1 MFPNVQI
8 SIPLYAEPV
17 FHGFKQ
23 KGLGVVERLRRRE
36 FSARGM
42 GVGMALSCAWLSP
55 NFSHAASA
63 PLKVT
68 IALAA
73 KSSLYHLPLVLA
85 DQLGMFKAE
94 NLHIDWLECD
104 SGHQAVQAALN
115 GQAEVISGAFEHA
128 LDLQARGLNYRAF
141 VLQGRT
147 PQMSLGVVSRK
158 ANTMKSLAELKS
170 VRLGISSLGSGTHWL
185 AQHWMYKANLSAENF
200 QFVELGANTSNVM
213 EAIRSGAVDGL
224 CYVDPIMHYL
234 EQKNEL
240 RLLTDTRTL
249 LSSQRMFGG
258 SMLSACLIGKAEF
271 LQKRSDV
278 GLILTMGVVRALQWL
293 KTAGPSD
300 ILKMV
305 PSTNW
310 MGDRAIYLG
319 ALDKVRDSY
328 SLDGVFSADALQN
341 TWRVRASRVTS
352 DRANWT
358 TLGQSFTNEF
368 ALIAKRKFSS

>member
-1 MFPNVQI
+1 MFPNVLI
-8 SIPLYAEPV
+8 SIPLYAEAI
-17 FHGFKQ
+17 FHGCKI

-36 FSARGM
+36 FSAM
-42 GVGMALSCAWLSP
+42 GVGVAMASVWLSP
-55 NFSHAASA
+55 NLSNAASS
-63 PLKVT
+63 PQKVT

-85 DQLGMFKAE
+85 DQLGMFKTE
-94 NLHIDWLECD
+94 NLQIDWLECD
-104 SGHQAVQAALN
+104 SGLQAVQAALN
-115 GQAEVISGAFEHA
+115 GQADVISGAFEHA

-147 PQMSLGVVSRK
+147 PQMSVGLVTRK
-158 ANTMKSLAELKS
+158 AIAMKSLTDLKS
-170 VRLGISSLGSGTHWL
+170 VRLGISSLGSATHWL
-185 AQHWMYKANLSAENF
+185 AQHWIYKSNLSADNF

-213 EAIRSGAVDGL
+213 EAIRSGAVDAL

-234 EQKNEL
+234 EQKNDL
-240 RLLTDTRTL
+240 RLLTDTRSF

-271 LQKRSDV
+271 LQKRADV
-278 GLILTMGVVRALQWL
+278 GLILTLGVVRALQWL

-300 ILKMV
+300 ILKLV
-305 PSTNW
+305 PSVNW

-341 TWRVRASRVTS
+341 TWRVRASRVTN

-368 ALIAKRKFSS
+368 ALIAKRKFSA

>member
-1 MFPNVQI
+1 MFPNVLI
-8 SIPLYAEPV
+8 SIPLYAEAI
-17 FHGFKQ
+17 FHGCKIR
-23 KGLGVVERLRRRE
+23 GLGVVERLRRRE
-36 FSARGM
+36 FSAM
-42 GVGMALSCAWLSP
+42 GVAMASAWLSP
-55 NFSHAASA
+55 NLSNAASA
-63 PLKVT
+63 PQKVT

-85 DQLGMFKAE
+85 DQLGMFKTE
-94 NLHIDWLECD
+94 NLQIDWLECD
-104 SGHQAVQAALN
+104 SGLQAVQAALN
-115 GQAEVISGAFEHA
+115 GQADVISGAFDHA

-147 PQMSLGVVSRK
+147 PQMSVGLVSRK
-158 ANTMKSLAELKS
+158 ANTMKSLADLKS
-170 VRLGISSLGSGTHWL
+170 VRLGVSSVGSATHWL
-185 AQHWMYKANLSAENF
+185 AQHWIYKANLYAENF

-240 RLLTDTRTL
+240 RLLMDTRTL
-249 LSSQRMFGG
+249 SSSQRMFGG
-258 SMLSACLIGKAEF
+258 SMLSASLIGKAEF
-271 LQKRSDV
+271 LQKRADV
-278 GLILTMGVVRALQWL
+278 GLILTLGVVRALQWL

-300 ILKMV
+300 ILKLV
-305 PSTNW
+305 PSANW

-319 ALDKVRDSY
+319 ALEKVRDSF

-341 TWRVRASRVTS
+341 TWRARSIRVTS
-352 DRANWT
+352 NRANLT

-368 ALIAKRKFSS
+368 ALIAKRKFSA

>member
-1 MFPNVQI
+1 M
-8 SIPLYAEPV
+8 
-17 FHGFKQ
+17 
-23 KGLGVVERLRRRE
+23 GLGMAMAGASL
-36 FSARGM
+36 SP
-42 GVGMALSCAWLSP
+42 ALSY
-55 NFSHAASA
+55 AASS
-63 PLKVT
+63 PQKVS

-85 DQLGMFKAE
+85 DQLGMFKTE
-94 NLHIDWLECD
+94 NLQIEWLECD
-104 SGHQAVQAALN
+104 SGLQAVQTALN
-115 GQAEVISGAFEHA
+115 GQADVISGAFEHT

-147 PQMSLGVVSRK
+147 PQMSVGLVSRK
-158 ANTMKSLAELKS
+158 AIAMKSLADLKS
-170 VRLGISSLGSGTHWL
+170 VRLGISSLGSATHWQAL
-185 AQHWMYKANLSAENF
+185 HWMYKANLSADNF

-213 EAIRSGAVDGL
+213 EAIRSSSVDAL
-224 CYVDPIMHYL
+224 CFVDPVMHYL

-240 RLLTDTRTL
+240 RLLSDTRTFI
-249 LSSQRMFGG
+249 SSQRLFGG
-258 SMLSACLIGKAEF
+258 SMLSACLIGKADF
-271 LQKRSDV
+271 LQKRADV
-278 GLILTMGVVRALQWL
+278 VLILTLGVVRALQWL

-300 ILKMV
+300 ILKLV
-305 PSTNW
+305 PSVNW

-368 ALIAKRKFSS
+368 ALIAKRKFSA

>member
-1 MFPNVQI
+1 M
-8 SIPLYAEPV
+8 
-17 FHGFKQ
+17 
-23 KGLGVVERLRRRE
+23 GLG
-36 FSARGM
+36 
-42 GVGMALSCAWLSP
+42 MAMAGASLSP
-55 NFSHAASA
+55 AFSYAASS
-63 PLKVT
+63 PQKVT

-85 DQLGMFKAE
+85 DQLGMFKTE
-94 NLHIDWLECD
+94 NLQIEWLECD
-104 SGHQAVQAALN
+104 SGLQAVQTALN
-115 GQAEVISGAFEHA
+115 GQADVISGAFEHT

-147 PQMSLGVVSRK
+147 PQMSVGLVSRK
-158 ANTMKSLAELKS
+158 AIAMKSLADLKS
-170 VRLGISSLGSGTHWL
+170 VRLGISSLGSATHWQAL
-185 AQHWMYKANLSAENF
+185 HWMYKANLSADNF

-213 EAIRSGAVDGL
+213 EAIRSGTVDAL
-224 CYVDPIMHYL
+224 CFVDPIMHYL

-240 RLLTDTRTL
+240 RLLSDTRTFI
-249 LSSQRMFGG
+249 SSQRLFGG

-271 LQKRSDV
+271 LQKRPDV
-278 GLILTMGVVRALQWL
+278 ALILTLGVVRALQWL

-300 ILKMV
+300 ILKLV
-305 PSTNW
+305 PSVNW

-368 ALIAKRKFSS
+368 ALIAKRKFSA

>member
-1 MFPNVQI
+1 M
-8 SIPLYAEPV
+8 
-17 FHGFKQ
+17 
-23 KGLGVVERLRRRE
+23 VERLRRRE
-36 FSARGM
+36 FSAMGM
-42 GVGMALSCAWLSP
+42 GVAMASAWLLP
-55 NFSHAASA
+55 NLSNAASS
-63 PLKVT
+63 PQKIT

-85 DQLGMFKAE
+85 DQLGMFKTE

-104 SGHQAVQAALN
+104 SGLQAVQAALN
-115 GQAEVISGAFEHA
+115 GQADVISGAFEHA

-147 PQMSLGVVSRK
+147 PQISLGLLARK
-158 ANTMKSLAELKS
+158 ANTMKSLADLKS
-170 VRLGISSLGSGTHWL
+170 VRLGISSLGSATHWL

-213 EAIRSGAVDGL
+213 EAIRSGAVDAL
-224 CYVDPIMHYL
+224 CFVDPIMHYL

-258 SMLSACLIGKAEF
+258 SMLSSCLIGKAEF
-271 LQKRSDV
+271 LQKRADV
-278 GLILTMGVVRALQWL
+278 GLILTLGVVRALQWL

-300 ILKMV
+300 ILKLV
-305 PSTNW
+305 PPANW

-368 ALIAKRKFSS
+368 ALIAKRKFSA

>member
-1 MFPNVQI
+1 MFPNVLI
-8 SIPLYAEPV
+8 SIPLYAEAI
-17 FHGFKQ
+17 FHGCKIR
-23 KGLGVVERLRRRE
+23 GLGVVERLRRRE
-36 FSARGM
+36 FSAM
-42 GVGMALSCAWLSP
+42 GVGVAMASAWLSP
-55 NFSHAASA
+55 NLSNAASS
-63 PLKVT
+63 PQKVT

-85 DQLGMFKAE
+85 DQLGMFKTE
-94 NLHIDWLECD
+94 NLQIHWLECD
-104 SGHQAVQAALN
+104 SGLQAVQAALN
-115 GQAEVISGAFEHA
+115 GQADVISGAFDHA

-147 PQMSLGVVSRK
+147 PQMSVGLVSRK
-158 ANTMKSLAELKS
+158 TIAMKSLTDLKS
-170 VRLGISSLGSGTHWL
+170 VRLGISSLGSATHWL
-185 AQHWMYKANLSAENF
+185 AQHWIYKSNLSADNF

-213 EAIRSGAVDGL
+213 EAIRSGAVDAL

-234 EQKNEL
+234 EQKNDL
-240 RLLTDTRTL
+240 RLLTDTRSF

-271 LQKRSDV
+271 LQKRADV
-278 GLILTMGVVRALQWL
+278 GLILTLGVVRALQWL
-293 KTAGPSD
+293 KTAGPYD
-300 ILKMV
+300 ILKLV
-305 PSTNW
+305 PSVNW

-341 TWRVRASRVTS
+341 TWRVRASRVTN

-368 ALIAKRKFSS
+368 ALIAKRKFSA

>member
-1 MFPNVQI
+1 MFPNVLI
-8 SIPLYAEPV
+8 SIPLYAEPI
-17 FHGFKQ
+17 FHGCKRR
-23 KGLGVVERLRRRE
+23 GLGVVESLRRRE
-36 FSARGM
+36 FSAM
-42 GVGMALSCAWLSP
+42 GVGVAMASAWLSP
-55 NFSHAASA
+55 NLSNAASS
-63 PLKVT
+63 PQKVT

-85 DQLGMFKAE
+85 DQLGMFKTE
-94 NLHIDWLECD
+94 NLQIDWLECD
-104 SGHQAVQAALN
+104 SGLQAVQAALN
-115 GQAEVISGAFEHA
+115 GQADVISGAFEHA

-147 PQMSLGVVSRK
+147 PQMSVGLVSRK
-158 ANTMKSLAELKS
+158 AIAMKSLTDLKS
-170 VRLGISSLGSGTHWL
+170 VRLGISSLGSATHWL
-185 AQHWMYKANLSAENF
+185 AQHWIYKSNLSADNF

-213 EAIRSGAVDGL
+213 EAIRSSSVDAL

-234 EQKNEL
+234 EQKNDL
-240 RLLTDTRTL
+240 RLLTDTRSF

-271 LQKRSDV
+271 LQKRADV
-278 GLILTMGVVRALQWL
+278 VLILTLGVVRALQWL

-300 ILKMV
+300 ILKLV
-305 PSTNW
+305 PSVNW

-341 TWRVRASRVTS
+341 TWRARSIRVTS
-352 DRANWT
+352 NRANLT

-368 ALIAKRKFSS
+368 ALIAKRKFSA

>member
-1 MFPNVQI
+1 M
-8 SIPLYAEPV
+8 
-17 FHGFKQ
+17 
-23 KGLGVVERLRRRE
+23 VERLRRRE
-36 FSARGM
+36 FSAMGM
-42 GVGMALSCAWLSP
+42 GVASAWLLP
-55 NFSHAASA
+55 NLSNAASS
-63 PLKVT
+63 PQKIT

-85 DQLGMFKAE
+85 DQLGMFKTE
-94 NLHIDWLECD
+94 NLQIDWLECD
-104 SGHQAVQAALN
+104 SGLQAVQAALN
-115 GQAEVISGAFEHA
+115 GQADVISGAFEHA

-147 PQMSLGVVSRK
+147 PQMSVGLVSRK
-158 ANTMKSLAELKS
+158 AIAMKSLTDLKS
-170 VRLGISSLGSGTHWL
+170 VRLGISSLGSATHWL
-185 AQHWMYKANLSAENF
+185 AQHWIYKSNLSADNF

-213 EAIRSGAVDGL
+213 EAIRSGAVDAL

-234 EQKNEL
+234 EQKNDL
-240 RLLTDTRTL
+240 RLLTDTRSF

-271 LQKRSDV
+271 LQKRADV
-278 GLILTMGVVRALQWL
+278 GLILTLGVVRALQWL

-300 ILKMV
+300 ILKLV
-305 PSTNW
+305 PSVNW

-341 TWRVRASRVTS
+341 TWRVRASRVTN

-368 ALIAKRKFSS
+368 ALIAKRKFSA